1 MRMKPGD
8 TCLSEFS
15 AVLLAGG
22 RSSRMGR
29 DKALL
34 AHPESGVSLIAHQ
47 VATLRAAGAAEL
59 MLSVRAGLDYA
70 DVVGAEVV
78 RVVDDGEGGPL
89 FGIAA
94 AVARARCERVLV
106 LAVDLPRMTAA
117 TLRALVAA
125 STPQCGAAWRGA
137 HGWEPLC
144 AVYPRAACAAF
155 EAAMAAGR
163 LSLQALVE
171 QGVREGWMT
180 EAAGPA
186 DARVLANWN
195 SPGDVG

>member
-1 MRMKPGD
+1 MKPD
-8 TCLSEFS
+8 DACFPEFS

-34 AHPESGVSLIAHQ
+34 MHPESGVPLVAHQ
-47 VATLRAAGAAEL
+47 VATLRAAGCAEVL
-59 MLSVRAGLDYA
+59 LSVRTGTDYA
-70 DVVGAEVV
+70 EVVGAEVA
-78 RVVDDGEGGPL
+78 RVTDDGEGGPL
-89 FGIAA
+89 PGIAA
-94 AVARARCERVLV
+94 ALARARCARVLV
-106 LAVDLPRMTAA
+106 LAVDLPCMTAEA
-117 TLRALVAA
+117 LRALVAA
-125 STPQCGAAWRGA
+125 STPECGAVWRGA

-144 AVYPRAACAAF
+144 AVYPKAARAAF
-155 EAAMAAGR
+155 EAARAAGR

-171 QGVREGWMT
+171 RGVAEGWMA

-186 DARVLANWN
+186 DGRVLANWN